1 MPSENTMPT
10 DHHRADGLPRGA
22 PFELDGEG
30 RVRGWSAEAEALLG
44 YPPQAVE
51 GRLVTELIS
60 IASGGTMMRHRDGR
74 LIPCRL
80 GLIPEITDEDSLVW
94 SVRLADLTGDT
105 QSERERAA
113 FEALYTESPLGL
125 FILGSD
131 LRIVRLN
138 EAAEGFQGIT
148 AEDTVGRRMSE
159 VWPDASSCDAAEQ
172 AFQEVLRTGK
182 PLTNF
187 EKRCYPTDD
196 DLHERIF
203 DVSGFRLQDAE
214 GNVLGVAEVSVDIT
228 TGRRAQE
235 RLQLLVDA
243 STCVG
248 TTLDILRTSRE
259 LADFVVP
266 RVADGAA
273 VDLVAEVLTGS
284 DIPEGPL
291 GPETTLRRMATAC
304 GETEAH
310 AKEHGPGG
318 ADQAGFPIPSCRLL
332 GEPRPVLVS
341 DLKPSDPWPS
351 DDPARNQSLIDAG
364 VRSLMVLP
372 LRARGTLLGLVSLY
386 RWSRRPGPFEQED
399 LIVAEE
405 LANRVALCV
414 DNARRYTRERN
425 AARVLHQDMLPRTL
439 QAQGALHIAHG
450 YAPTGDTARWFDV
463 IPLSGARVA
472 LAAGAVPAQGLGAAA
487 AVGRLR
493 SMVRVLAVLDT
504 SPDELLARL
513 DELAVAIDEEQAS
526 AHDPP
531 TGGSPEPL
539 AGATCV
545 YGVYDPIEREFTVAS
560 AGHPPPLLIASDPAV
575 NLADMATG
583 PALGLSRER
592 FPRTFLTVPPGTLIT
607 LHTPP
612 PGSGDDETREA
623 ADALRQTLDAS
634 LDEHEAF
641 QTAAEV
647 LLPEGPAESAA
658 ILIART
664 RELPEAQVAVWE
676 LPADPAMVATARTLA
691 KQQLSAWNLGPDVRF
706 TTELVVS
713 ELVTNA
719 FRYATEPVTLRLI
732 LDRDLT
738 CEVADGSNAAPHLRH
753 ARTTD
758 EGGRGLLLV
767 ASFVSRWGTRFAHQ
781 GGKTIWAEQQL
792 TPA

>member
-1 MPSENTMPT
+1 MPSDNSMPP
-10 DHHRADGLPRGA
+10 DQQRDGLPRGA
-22 PFELDGEG
+22 PFQLDSQG
-30 RVRGWSAEAEALLG
+30 RVRCWSAEAEALLG

-51 GRLVTELIS
+51 GRLVTELVS
-60 IASGGTMMRHRDGR
+60 SADGGTMMRHRAGH
-74 LIPCRL
+74 LVPGRL
-80 GLIPEITDEDSLVW
+80 GLIPETTDEGSLAWNVYFT
-94 SVRLADLTGDT
+94 DLTGET

-138 EAAEGFQGIT
+138 EAAEGFQGISS
-148 AEDTVGRRMSE
+148 EDTVGRRMRD
-159 VWPDASSCDAAEQ
+159 VWPDTASCDAAEE

-187 EKRCYPTDD
+187 EKRCYPTEDSP
-196 DLHERIF
+196 HESVF
-203 DVSGFRLQDAE
+203 DVSGYRLQDTE
-214 GNVLGVAEVSVDIT
+214 GNVLGIAEVSVDIT

-243 STCVG
+243 SARVG

-259 LADFVVP
+259 LVDFAVP
-266 RVADGAA
+266 RMADGAA
-273 VDLVAEVLTGS
+273 MDLVAEVLTGS
-284 DIPEGPL
+284 DLPEGPL
-291 GPETTLRRMATAC
+291 GSETALRRMATA
-304 GETEAH
+304 GTAPAKDAAH
-310 AKEHGPGG
+310 AT
-318 ADQAGFPIPSCRLL
+318 FPIPSCRFL
-332 GEPRPVLVS
+332 GEPHPVLVGR
-341 DLKPSDPWPS
+341 LEPTDPWPS
-351 DDPARNQSLIDAG
+351 DDPARNQQLVDAG
-364 VRSLMVLP
+364 VHSLMVLP
-372 LRARGTLLGLVSLY
+372 LLARGTLLGLVSFY
-386 RWSRRPGPFEQED
+386 RWARRPGPFEQED
-399 LIVAEE
+399 LVVAEE
-405 LANRVALCV
+405 LAHRVALCL
-414 DNARRYTRERN
+414 DNARRYTRERD
-425 AARVLHQDMLPRTL
+425 AARVLQQGMLPRTL

-493 SMVRVLAVLDT
+493 STVRVLAVLDT
-504 SPDELLARL
+504 PPDELLARL
-513 DELAVAIDEEQAS
+513 DDLVVTIDQEQPADGP
-526 AHDPP
+526 H
-531 TGGSPEPL
+531 EPL

-545 YGVYDPIEREFTVAS
+545 YGVYDPIERELTVAS
-560 AGHPPPLLIASDPAV
+560 AGHPPPLLMAPDSAV
-575 NLADMATG
+575 NLSDIATG
-583 PALGLSRER
+583 PALGLSQET
-592 FPRTFLTVPPGTLIT
+592 FPKTFLTVPPGTLIT
-607 LHTPP
+607 LHTPSP
-612 PGSGDDETREA
+612 DAGADETRAAAEA
-623 ADALRQTLDAS
+623 LHQVLQRCQ
-634 LDEHEAF
+634 DEHEAF
-641 QTAAEV
+641 RTAAEL
-647 LLPEGPAESAA
+647 LLPGEAAEGTP

-664 RELPEAQVAVWE
+664 RQLPEAQVASWE

-691 KQQLSAWNLGPDVRF
+691 KQQLSAWNLGPDVSF

-719 FRYATEPVTLRLI
+719 FRYAAEPVTLRLI
-732 LDRDLT
+732 LDQDLT

-767 ASFVSRWGTRFAHQ
+767 ASFVSRWGTRLANQ

>member
-1 MPSENTMPT
+1 MPSENSRPT
-10 DHHRADGLPRGA
+10 DHHRDDGLPRGA
-22 PFELDGEG
+22 PFQLDSQG

-44 YPPQAVE
+44 HPPQAVE
-51 GRLVTELIS
+51 GKLVTELVS
-60 IASGGTMMRHRDGR
+60 LANGGTMMRHRAGH
-74 LIPCRL
+74 LVPGRL
-80 GLIPEITDEDSLVW
+80 GLVPETTDEGSLTWNVYFT
-94 SVRLADLTGDT
+94 DLTGET

-138 EAAEGFQGIT
+138 EAAEGFQGIS
-148 AEDTVGRRMSE
+148 AENTVGRLMRD
-159 VWPDASSCDAAEQ
+159 VWPDAASCDAAEE

-187 EKRCYPTDD
+187 EKRCYPTEDA
-196 DLHERIF
+196 LHESIF
-203 DVSGFRLQDAE
+203 DVSGYRLRDSE
-214 GNVLGVAEVSVDIT
+214 GNVLGIAEVSVDIT

-235 RLQLLVDA
+235 RLQLLVDS
-243 STCVG
+243 STRVG
-248 TTLDILRTSRE
+248 TTLDILQTSRE
-259 LADFVVP
+259 LVDFAVP

-273 VDLVAEVLTGS
+273 IDLVAEVLTGS

-291 GPETTLRRMATAC
+291 GSETTLRRMATA
-304 GETEAH
+304 GTAP
-310 AKEHGPGG
+310 AKEASPGHTG
-318 ADQAGFPIPSCRLL
+318 HATFPIPTCRLL
-332 GEPRPVLVS
+332 GEPHPVLVS
-341 DLKPSDPWPS
+341 QLKPDDPWPS
-351 DDPARNQSLIDAG
+351 DDPARNQSLVEAG
-364 VRSLMVLP
+364 VHSLMVLP
-372 LRARGTLLGLVSLY
+372 LLARGTLLGLVSFY
-386 RWSRRPGPFEQED
+386 RWARRPGPFEQED
-399 LIVAEE
+399 LVVAEE
-405 LANRVALCV
+405 LANRVALCL
-414 DNARRYTRERN
+414 DNARRYTRERD
-425 AARVLHQDMLPRTL
+425 AARVLQQGMLPRTL

-472 LAAGAVPAQGLGAAA
+472 LTAGAVPARGLGAAA

-493 SMVRVLAVLDT
+493 STVRVLAVLDT
-504 SPDELLARL
+504 PPDELLARL
-513 DELAVAIDEEQAS
+513 DELVVAIDEEQPADGP
-526 AHDPP
+526 H
-531 TGGSPEPL
+531 EPL

-545 YGVYDPIEREFTVAS
+545 YGVYDPIERELTVAS
-560 AGHPPPLLIASDPAV
+560 AGHPPPLLIAPDSTV
-575 NLADMATG
+575 NLSDIATG
-583 PALGLSRER
+583 PALGLSQET

-612 PGSGDDETREA
+612 PDAGEDETREA
-623 ADALRQTLDAS
+623 AEALHQALRPSQ
-634 LDEHEAF
+634 DEHEAF
-641 QTAAEV
+641 RAAAEV
-647 LLPEGPAESAA
+647 LLPEGPAEGAA

-664 RELPEAQVAVWE
+664 RQMPEAQVASWE

-691 KQQLSAWNLGPDVRF
+691 KQQLSAWNLGPDVSF

-719 FRYATEPVTLRLI
+719 FRYAAEPVTLRLI
-732 LDRDLT
+732 LDQDLT

-767 ASFVSRWGTRFAHQ
+767 ASFVSRWGTRLANQ

-792 TPA
+792 TPER

>member
-1 MPSENTMPT
+1 MPSENSRPP
-10 DHHRADGLPRGA
+10 DHHRDGLPHGA
-22 PFELDGEG
+22 PFELDGQG

-51 GRLVTELIS
+51 GRLVTELVS
-60 IASGGTMMRHRDGR
+60 VANGGTMMRHRAGH
-74 LIPCRL
+74 LVPCRL
-80 GLIPEITDEDSLVW
+80 GLIPETTEDGSLAWNVYFT
-94 SVRLADLTGDT
+94 DLTGET

-138 EAAEGFQGIT
+138 EAAEGFQGISSG
-148 AEDTVGRRMSE
+148 ETVGRRMRD
-159 VWPDASSCDAAEQ
+159 VWPDAASCDAAEE

-187 EKRCYPTDD
+187 EKRCYPTEDAT
-196 DLHERIF
+196 HESIF
-203 DVSGFRLQDAE
+203 DVSGYRLQDTK
-214 GNVLGVAEVSVDIT
+214 GNVLGIAEVSVDIT

-243 STCVG
+243 SARVG
-248 TTLDILRTSRE
+248 TTLDILQTSRE
-259 LADFVVP
+259 LVDFAVP

-273 VDLVAEVLTGS
+273 MDLVAEVLTGS

-291 GPETTLRRMATAC
+291 GSETALRRMATA
-304 GETEAH
+304 GTAP
-310 AKEHGPGG
+310 AKEGGPGH
-318 ADQAGFPIPSCRLL
+318 ATFPIPSCQFL
-332 GEPRPVLVS
+332 GEPHPVLIGR
-341 DLKPSDPWPS
+341 LEPADPWPS
-351 DDPARNQSLIDAG
+351 DDPARNRGLVDAG
-364 VRSLMVLP
+364 VHSLMVLP
-372 LRARGTLLGLVSLY
+372 LLARGTLLGLVSFY
-386 RWSRRPGPFEQED
+386 RWARRPGPFERED
-399 LIVAEE
+399 LVVAEE
-405 LANRVALCV
+405 LAHRVALSL
-414 DNARRYTRERN
+414 DNARRYTRERD
-425 AARVLHQDMLPRTL
+425 AARVLQQGMLPRTL

-493 SMVRVLAVLDT
+493 STVRVLAVLDT
-504 SPDELLARL
+504 PPDELLARL
-513 DELAVAIDEEQAS
+513 DELVVAIDEEQPVDGP
-526 AHDPP
+526 H
-531 TGGSPEPL
+531 EPL

-545 YGVYDPIEREFTVAS
+545 YGVYDPIERELTVAG
-560 AGHPPPLLIASDPAV
+560 AGHPPPLVIAPDSTAHLPDI
-575 NLADMATG
+575 ATG
-583 PALGLSRER
+583 PALGLSQET
-592 FPRTFLTVPPGTLIT
+592 FPKTFLTVPAGTLIT

-612 PGSGDDETREA
+612 PDAGEDEIRETA
-623 ADALRQTLDAS
+623 EALHQVLPS
-634 LDEHEAF
+634 CQDEHEAF
-641 QTAAEV
+641 RTAADL
-647 LLPEGPAESAA
+647 LLPGEAAEGAPV
-658 ILIART
+658 LIALT
-664 RELPEAQVAVWE
+664 RQMPEAQVASWE

-691 KQQLSAWNLGPDVRF
+691 KRQLSAWNLGPDVSF

-719 FRYATEPVTLRLI
+719 FRYAAEPVTLRLI
-732 LDRDLT
+732 LDQDLT

-767 ASFVSRWGTRFAHQ
+767 ASFVSRWGTRLANQ

-792 TPA
+792 TPER